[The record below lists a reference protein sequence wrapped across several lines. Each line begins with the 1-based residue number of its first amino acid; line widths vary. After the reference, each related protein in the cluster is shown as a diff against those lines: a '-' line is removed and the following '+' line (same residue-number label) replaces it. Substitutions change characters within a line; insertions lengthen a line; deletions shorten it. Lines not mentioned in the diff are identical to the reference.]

1 MSKGKV
7 NLGNLFNGKEKNV
20 KICLAASSGGHLE
33 QVLMLKP
40 LIEKY
45 GGFLVTEKTAYSAV
59 DDSIKTYYLKQTNRH
74 EAMFLFETIYNTV
87 ESIKILHK
95 EKPSYVIST
104 GVLATLP
111 ICLIAKIKGIRVIYI
126 ESFAKV
132 KSATISGKVMYH
144 FADMFIVQWQPM
156 LNIYPKAKYLGGI
169 Y

>member
-1 MSKGKV
+1 MI
-7 NLGNLFNGKEKNV
+7 L
-20 KICLAASSGGHLE
+20 
-33 QVLMLKP
+33 
-40 LIEKY
+40 
-45 GGFLVTEKTAYSAV
+45 
-59 DDSIKTYYLKQTNRH
+59 D
-74 EAMFLFETIYNTV
+74 LFETLYNTV
-87 ESIKILHK
+87 ESIRILHK